1 MSEVENCSS
10 SPLCHHVVIISEF
23 DKYLQPLSQQSG
35 QLVKKSNCYLQIV
48 SKQGHRIILSQ
59 LGGTLM
65 KKSTFQYIS
74 NSNVITGRW
83 PTGEGEHFATS
94 DARLQTAEEEQLSPS
109 DTFKTWSK
117 QDSVMTRRQT
127 EEEEHFPR
135 CLDSI

>member
-1 MSEVENCSS
+1 
-10 SPLCHHVVIISEF
+10 
-23 DKYLQPLSQQSG
+23 
-35 QLVKKSNCYLQIV
+35 
-48 SKQGHRIILSQ
+48 
-59 LGGTLM
+59 M

-94 DARLQTAEEEQLSPS
+94 DARWQTAEEEQLSPS

-117 QDSVMTRRQT
+117 QDSVMTRWQT
-127 EEEEHFPR
+127 EEEEHFPE